1 VRPSAG
7 PGPAVE
13 KSDKDRWAVG
23 ERLCAELSGVSADRV
38 VILCVGNADRGDDGF
53 GPAVAARLRGRL
65 CVPVFDAGTVPEND
79 LPRIASRRP
88 ELVVIV
94 DAVHWGGAPG
104 ELRWLDPAGLRED
117 DVSTH
122 CASLATVVE
131 FLEVSCGAR
140 VRVLAAQ
147 PAQTGLGKGL
157 SEKMRSAA
165 ETCARI
171 LQRLLGPPDEGGVGG
186 DGGPTR

>member
-122 CASLATVVE
+122 C
-131 FLEVSCGAR
+131 GAR

-147 PAQTGLGKGL
+147 PAQTGLGEGL
-157 SEKMRSAA
+157 SEKMRRAA
-165 ETCARI
+165 AKCARI